1 MPDRS
6 VVQNDTSGSDK
17 LVGPAAQNL
26 KLSTGVSKIGG
37 FVKPTVVTHKNLVG
51 AADEDAWMAFCYLAR
66 LCFRKRKRTVG
77 SRPPIALE
85 DALDRFFVHSCWLHI
100 NMKAGGREQVLPGR
114 ARRSQNQRLIHRH
127 YAVAPT

>member
-37 FVKPTVVTHKNLVG
+37 FVKPTVVTHENLVG
-51 AADEDAWMAFCYLAR
+51 AADEDASMAFCHLAR
-66 LCFRKRKRTVG
+66 LCFSKGKRTVG
-77 SRPPIALE
+77 SGPPIALE
-85 DALDRFFVHSCWLHI
+85 DALDRFFVHSWWLHI
-100 NMKAGGREQVLPGR
+100 NLKASRGEQVFPG
-114 ARRSQNQRLIHRH
+114 
-127 YAVAPT
+127 